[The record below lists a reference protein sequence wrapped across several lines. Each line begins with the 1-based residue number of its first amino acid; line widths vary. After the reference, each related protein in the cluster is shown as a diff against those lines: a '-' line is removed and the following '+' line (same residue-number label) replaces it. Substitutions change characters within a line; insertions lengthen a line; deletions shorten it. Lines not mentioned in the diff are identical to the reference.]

1 MYTIH
6 LAGIVVQLVRA
17 PPCQGGSCGFEPRQ
31 SRTRIRWISQCLSL
45 FFAKG
50 KTGRKMESPVRGGG
64 FFFFCFCF
72 AFIIRQIREFPFL
85 SLVLMDKGRHMWI
98 GTIGNIAIFSIL
110 SLRDTILTFF
120 FACFWLTKWNG
131 VPIKYGQ
138 YRHILSSFI
147 VRYTMNLI

>member
-1 MYTIH
+1 
-6 LAGIVVQLVRA
+6 
-17 PPCQGGSCGFEPRQ
+17 
-31 SRTRIRWISQCLSL
+31 
-45 FFAKG
+45 
-50 KTGRKMESPVRGGG
+50 MESPVRGGG

-120 FACFWLTKWNG
+120 FACF
-131 VPIKYGQ
+131 
-138 YRHILSSFI
+138 
-147 VRYTMNLI
+147 